1 MTRILSIFALFS
13 ILSSCAVG
21 VAGNGNVT
29 EKNREVESFNGISA
43 SGMFQIHFIQSDNI
57 SLKVVADDN
66 LHELIETYVNDRV
79 LSVRTTESIR
89 NAKKLELYISAPS
102 LSFLDLSGAV
112 SVDNKGEISGERL
125 MIQTSGAAEINLNV
139 RVEEIEIGC
148 SGATEV
154 DLRGRADKVE
164 INASGATEIKMIEL
178 EALRMSLDLSG
189 ASEVKVN
196 VTKELR
202 VSASGASEIVYR
214 GNPKL
219 SRSDLSG
226 ASSIKQD

>member
-164 INASGATEIKMIEL
+164 INASGATEIKMFEL